1 MEILNS
7 GFMYLAKRDKRYRP
21 VMVVNCAV
29 MKKFSDKDI
38 EDLAPC
44 VEHLLT
50 FMQANVCVK
59 GKADTMTLIIDLN
72 GLGMTEIPIKALK
85 GFINSS
91 QTRFRGSL
99 FRQYMVNASGMVKM
113 SFNVFKMMVDEF
125 SREKMSMF
133 GKDEYQKTLLSIIDR
148 KNLERKFGGD
158 LPDISGT
165 FFPPDMSIQ
174 GEEMV

>member
-1 MEILNS
+1 
-7 GFMYLAKRDKRYRP
+7 
-21 VMVVNCAV
+21 
-29 MKKFSDKDI
+29 
-38 EDLAPC
+38 
-44 VEHLLT
+44 
-50 FMQANVCVK
+50 MQANVCIK

-72 GLGMTEIPIKALK
+72 GLGMTEIPVKALK

-99 FRQYMVNASGMVKM
+99 FKQYMVNASGMIKM
-113 SFNVFKMMVDEF
+113 SFNFFKMMVDEF
-125 SREKMSMF
+125 SREKMNMF
-133 GKDEYQKTLLSIIDR
+133 GKDDYQKTLLSIIDR